1 MDIQRLRNLTTGRLH
16 TKIGHVSEDIET
28 LTGLPGLMTHQI
40 PNAMTALKPWLLDNV
55 MNSRFWDDNFD
66 ITHVGNIELPEM
78 TDWEREVM
86 LQRFAALPSPLFR

>member
-28 LTGLPGLMTHQI
+28 ITGLPGLMTHQI
-40 PNAMTALKPWLLDNV
+40 PNAMTAIKPWLLDNV
-55 MNSRFWDDNFD
+55 MDSRFWDGNFD

-78 TDWEREVM
+78 SDEERDA
-86 LQRFAALPSPLFR
+86 LLDRFVYTPSPLIL

>member
-16 TKIGHVSEDIET
+16 TKIGLVYEDIET
-28 LTGLPGLMTHQI
+28 VTGLPGLMTHQI

-55 MNSRFWDDNFD
+55 TDSRFWDGNFD

-78 TDWEREVM
+78 TDWERDAIIE
-86 LQRFAALPSPLFR
+86 RFAALPSPLFR

>member
-16 TKIGHVSEDIET
+16 TKIAHVYEDIET
-28 LTGLPGLMTHQI
+28 ISGVPGLMTHQI
-40 PNAMTALKPWLLDNV
+40 PNAITALKPWLLDNV
-55 MNSRFWDDNFD
+55 MNSRFWDDRFD

-86 LQRFAALPSPLFR
+86 LQRFAALSSALFR

>member
-28 LTGLPGLMTHQI
+28 ITGLPGLMTHQI
-40 PNAMTALKPWLLDNV
+40 PSAMTALKPWLLENV
-55 MNSRFWDDNFD
+55 TEPRFWDDNFD